1 MPLGD
6 WLGYKLS
13 GEVRGERSAL
23 TEIGLM
29 PIAEDEEPDGLLEL
43 VGVDAD
49 LLPKLSRAGEQTGEV
64 TDTAARA
71 TGLEAGTPLIAG
83 GPDTQVGLLGMGVTE
98 PGEMGVLMGW
108 SGPLQ
113 MVTRETRTSMR
124 SGEHGRGGTWW
135 TGQVGGGRARQQRRV
150 GRWSGWRRLWVLRG
164 RN

>member
-1 MPLGD
+1 M
-6 WLGYKLS
+6 
-13 GEVRGERSAL
+13 

-43 VGVDAD
+43 VGVDAY

-64 TDTAARA
+64 TATAARA

-98 PGEMGVLMGW
+98 PGEMGVLVGW

-113 MVTRETRTSMR
+113 MVTRGPCVDAERRTWAGRHVVEGRWVVESTTTEAGR
-124 SGEHGRGGTWW
+124 SLQWMAQTLGMYEGGT
-135 TGQVGGGRARQQRRV
+135 
-150 GRWSGWRRLWVLRG
+150 
-164 RN
+164 